1 MASWMKLV
9 TSHING
15 KTSKGDNMRQCSGSG
30 SSEKCGAS
38 LADGI
43 SPAISKK
50 IGLVNDVFSPYEH
63 NQECH
68 SN

>member
-1 MASWMKLV
+1 MKLV
-9 TSHING
+9 TLQIDG
-15 KTSKGDNMRQCSGSG
+15 KTSKSIDMRQSSGSG
-30 SSEKCGAS
+30 SSEKCDVS

-50 IGLVNDVFSPYEH
+50 IGLVNDVLSLYEH
-63 NQECH
+63 SQEWH